1 MADKM
6 GDNDLERVDSYQYP
20 AAHIG
25 HLNDVQQKRLEEFKE
40 LAAKKGYYAPAG
52 QNGANVASH
61 DDATM
66 LRYLRARKFTPT
78 EAFGQFKDTEDWR
91 KSNQMEELYDTIDV
105 EITHNGRVA
114 AIVEEYPST
123 STK

>member
-66 LRYLRARKFTPT
+66 LYVYP
-78 EAFGQFKDTEDWR
+78 
-91 KSNQMEELYDTIDV
+91 ELSSGSAD
-105 EITHNGRVA
+105 
-114 AIVEEYPST
+114 IVKLYRC
-123 STK
+123 